1 MASPDSTGGGGTHF
15 EARVVAY
22 YLAATL
28 AEAPARAVSGLRIT
42 QVLTQRAAFGEPLDD
57 VIVNGILGDGRSTKL
72 SLQVKST
79 LTFTE
84 NDKEWISVLDQ
95 AWTTFTSGTFDPALD
110 RLGVAIS
117 SYNARAD
124 KYYQSVLSWA
134 AHSPSGQDF
143 MQRITRKDFSHKD
156 QRAFV
161 AVTRKILS
169 SHAGTTV
176 DDETLWRFL
185 CVFRILHFDFDTEDA
200 SRDVASALDRIRH
213 CLPLDQRG
221 QATAIWTHLIA
232 EAGAISP
239 TGGGASRSSLAASL
253 QTAELPPG
261 AGTTFWRD
269 IQAIDQESKRALA
282 SIKGDI
288 HGLRLNRTKAYE
300 QVQDA
305 LHTARFVQIDGEPGS
320 GKSALLRQLADEA
333 AQSGPV
339 FLMKD
344 SRIQPRG
351 WAAHAGQLGLS
362 GDLVGVMSE
371 LGTVGEPIL
380 FIDGIDKI
388 NDPATQLTVNDLV
401 RAIASEHALSSWK
414 VLATVRE
421 QNLDHIATWLD
432 PDALRHLPIRS
443 VSMTPLGSDELSVVS
458 AEFPRLSPLLLESG
472 NADVILRRPF
482 FLDEVLSLSGCEGT
496 TSLPATEVELLKLW
510 WKHGGADQA
519 GFTPAQHRRNV
530 LLSLAERFVVA
541 PNSAISIRN
550 LPPEPL
556 EDLKSAGVIRDKQ
569 LGHSVTFAH
578 DIYEEWALCE
588 WLIGELPNIAP
599 VLKNCKEPQ
608 ELIRPVQLLG
618 SYELETN
625 STETEWQ
632 QLYEGLA
639 GTNLRPVWQRAVL
652 TACLRSTRTTDIL
665 SKLANYLHQNNDD
678 GLKKLLN
685 ALKTLEV
692 VPNATFLN
700 EITFPDLEPEERVN
714 FAHAA
719 AWPKLLIW
727 IRFLD
732 WYLPHAGEPSP
743 SLIPDLLPVFSTW
756 QSACAGQNIR
766 HCQRIGVI
774 AHGWITEFEAALHP
788 DNFQNLRD
796 PFGIDLDRNEE
807 RDLEGA
813 IRTLF
818 LSSAGDIPE
827 LVAAYLDT
835 KAKDRQRHIY
845 REKILAIS
853 APLARWLPKQL
864 VDYIIA
870 AFLVHPKVSRRQR
883 SYSSFSNRELGIE
896 GHQSFYPSSPYQPP
910 FLPLLRLHEE
920 EGLRLGKAIC
930 NHSVDV
936 WRWLRHHPDYHREAV
951 TPLPVEIEFPWGKQ
965 VFWGDGQVYLWFRG
979 SEGNH
984 ASECALMA
992 LEFWAFERI
1001 DAGDDFADVF
1011 RKVLEGNDS
1020 VAALGLAVSLCLAH
1034 PDKSIEQALPLITCS
1049 YIWEWDIT
1057 RRSVHDR
1064 SGMPANEMGNWHRY
1078 RHLLNAVRELNRKP
1092 HRQACIRDLVPYFA
1106 FWHDDSLKEGYTAG
1120 IRSFIDRLPFE
1131 YAEDRSDEAY
1141 EAGLIKS
1148 MSWYVEQA
1156 DPQFW
1161 HSEPTED
1168 GKHIKIWNDPPSANA
1183 QERVRQLENHTQLNR
1198 YLRLALW
1205 AQKSLDGDQLEDSV
1219 TLSEALAEAQDFDF
1233 ESLFDNAEESFDQ
1246 VKRRAAVSG
1255 TAYMIARFADT
1266 DLWDAA
1272 TAMWTLKTLQRAAAF
1287 RGLSGMTYRGSILS
1301 MHPLIFAVHGFA
1313 ALMARGYE
1321 VEQCEGAL
1329 LSLAVAPLE
1338 AVVEAV
1344 ATSATLYTAKNSEFY
1359 VVLFGLFVNQCII
1372 DKDALPNYHSPYW
1385 DEAEA
1390 ARNIAL
1396 VEAAK
1401 AALAKGEVTP
1411 LPAVPLPW
1419 LERDNQSSEEDPE
1432 AFGFIQNPLCF
1443 QWHIARRTILRAN
1456 LEVLLATPE
1465 RRSQFVIL
1473 VEQLVEMT
1481 IQEIVP
1487 PFAKSRRDNRGDTP
1501 FEWVFSFF
1509 HWLGRIASHLSSAEV
1524 EKIVLQPLFAT
1535 DNETA
1540 LLAMQSFA
1548 PSYLAHALLP
1558 PAVITDE
1565 AFATW
1570 DKIAEWIIENSEGRN
1585 MWRHVDRDFSCCI
1598 FILLFCFSGDFQP
1611 LVCVV
1616 EEEWPA
1622 LDRFKPIIEKVIRKF
1637 GTNPSLYIGVLR
1649 FFKKG
1654 GLDMTPEP
1662 GLSWL
1667 REVALVKKQDQ
1678 NFWSI
1683 NGDETVEILKVIL
1696 AKKAPLLS
1704 AEHRDIISFI
1714 TDILVDNGVR
1724 GAGFLQQDQLRQ

>member
-22 YLAATL
+22 YLAAAF
-28 AEAPARAVSGLRIT
+28 AEAPARAVPGLHVT
-42 QVLTQRAAFGEPLDD
+42 QVLTQRTAFGEPLDD
-57 VIVNGILGDGRSTKL
+57 VIVNGILEDGHPTKF

-84 NDKEWISVLDQ
+84 NDKEWNSVLDQ
-95 AWTTFTSGTFDPALD
+95 AWATFTSGTFEPDLD

-185 CVFRILHFDFDTEDA
+185 CVFRILHFDFDTKDA
-200 SRDVASALDRIRH
+200 SRDTAGALDRIRH

-221 QATAIWTHLIA
+221 QAAAIWTHLIA
-232 EAGAISP
+232 EAGVISP
-239 TGGGASRSSLAASL
+239 TGGGASRASLATSL
-253 QTAELPPG
+253 QNAGLPSG

-269 IQAIDQESKRALA
+269 LQAVDQESKRALA

-288 HGLRLNRTKAYE
+288 HGLRLNRTEAYE

-305 LHTARFVQIDGEPGS
+305 LSIARFVQIDGEPGS
-320 GKSALLRQLADEA
+320 GKSALLRQLAEEA

-362 GDLVGVMSE
+362 GDLIGLMSE
-371 LGTVGEPIL
+371 FGTVGEPTL

-388 NDPATQLTVNDLV
+388 NDPAAQLTVNDLV
-401 RAIASEHALSSWK
+401 RAIASEPVLSDWK
-414 VLATVRE
+414 VLMTVRE

-432 PDALRHLPIRS
+432 PDALRRLPVRS
-443 VSMTPLGSDELSVVS
+443 VSMSPLGSDELSVVS
-458 AEFPRLSPLLLESG
+458 AEFPRLRPLLLESD
-472 NADVILRRPF
+472 NTDVILRRPF
-482 FLDEVLSLSGCEGT
+482 FLEAVLNLSGREGT

-510 WKHGGADQA
+510 WELGGADQPS
-519 GFTPAQHRRNV
+519 FTPAQHRRNV
-530 LLSLAERFVVA
+530 LISLAERFIVA
-541 PNSAISIRN
+541 PNSAISIRD
-550 LPPEPL
+550 LPPESL
-556 EDLKSAGVIRDKQ
+556 EDLKSAGVVRDKQ
-569 LGHSVTFAH
+569 LGHSVIFAH

-632 QLYEGLA
+632 RLYEDLA
-639 GTNLRPVWQRAVL
+639 DANLRPVWQRAVL
-652 TACLRSTRTTDIL
+652 TSCLRSTRTTDIL
-665 SKLANYLHQNNDD
+665 SKLSNYLHQNNDD

-700 EITFPDLEPEERVN
+700 EATFPDLEPEERVN
-714 FAHAA
+714 FAHAT

-732 WYLPHAGEPSP
+732 WYLPHADEPSP
-743 SLIPDLLPVFSTW
+743 SLIPNLLPVFSTW
-756 QSACAGQNIR
+756 QAACAGQNIR
-766 HCQRIGVI
+766 HCQRIAEI
-774 AHGWITEFEAALHP
+774 AHGWLTEFETALHP
-788 DNFQNLRD
+788 ENFQNLRD

-835 KAKDRQRHIY
+835 KAKDRLRHIY
-845 REKILAIS
+845 REKILALS
-853 APLARWLPKQL
+853 ATIARSLPKQL
-864 VDYIIA
+864 VDYVIA
-870 AFLVHPKVSRRQR
+870 AFLVHPKDNERAR
-883 SYSSFSNRELGIE
+883 SYSSLLSVELGIE
-896 GHQSFYPSSPYQPP
+896 GHQSFYPASPYQPP
-910 FLPLLRLHEE
+910 FLPLLRQHED
-920 EGLRLGKAIC
+920 EGLRLVKAIC

-936 WRWLRHHPDYHREAV
+936 WRWLRLHPDYHREAE

-965 VFWGDGQVYLWFRG
+965 IFRGDGQVYLWFRG
-979 SEGNH
+979 SGGNH

-992 LEFWAFERI
+992 LELWAFERI
-1001 DAGDDFADVF
+1001 DAGDDFAEVF

-1020 VAALGLAVSLCLAH
+1020 VAALGLAVSLCLAYK
-1034 PDKSIEQALPLITCS
+1034 DKSIEQALPLITCPH
-1049 YIWEWDIT
+1049 IWEWDIT
-1057 RRSVHDR
+1057 RSSHDH
-1064 SGMPANEMGNWHRY
+1064 SGMPANEMGDWHRY

-1092 HRQACIRDLVPYFA
+1092 HRQACIRDLVPYFV
-1106 FWHDDSLKEGYTAG
+1106 FWHDESVKERYRTD
-1120 IRSFIDRLPFE
+1120 IRSFTERLPFE

-1141 EAGLIKS
+1141 KAGLKKS

-1168 GKHIKIWNDPPSANA
+1168 GKHIKIWNDPPSANV
-1183 QERVRQLENHTQLNR
+1183 QERVQLLENQAQLSR

-1205 AQKSLDGDQLEDSV
+1205 AHKSLEGDQLEDSV
-1219 TLSEALAEAQDFDF
+1219 TLSEALDEAQNFDF
-1233 ESLFDNAEESFDQ
+1233 ESLFDDVEDSFDQ
-1246 VKRRAAVSG
+1246 AKRRAAVSG
-1255 TAYMIARFADT
+1255 AAYVLARFAGT
-1266 DLWDAA
+1266 DIWNAA

-1287 RGLSGMTYRGSILS
+1287 RGFSDVTYRGSILS

-1313 ALMARGYE
+1313 ALMVRGYE

-1344 ATSATLYTAKNSEFY
+1344 ATSAKLYTAKNPEFY
-1359 VVLFGLFVNQCII
+1359 VVLFGLFVSQCII
-1372 DKDALPNYHSPYW
+1372 DKDALPNCHSPYW
-1385 DEAEA
+1385 DKAEA

-1396 VEAAK
+1396 VEAAE
-1401 AALAKGEVTP
+1401 AALAKGDASP
-1411 LPAVPLPW
+1411 FPAVPLPW
-1419 LERDNQSSEEDPE
+1419 LERDNQSSEENPE
-1432 AFGFIQNPLCF
+1432 AFGFIQNPFYF
-1443 QWHIARRTILRAN
+1443 QWHIAQRTILRAN

-1465 RRSQFVIL
+1465 RRSQFVTL
-1473 VEQLVEMT
+1473 VEQMVAMT

-1487 PFAKSRRDNRGDTP
+1487 PFAKSRRDNRGNTP

-1509 HWLGRIASHLSSAEV
+1509 HWLGSVASHLSSKEV
-1524 EKIVLQPLFAT
+1524 ERIVLQPLFAT

-1540 LLAMQSFA
+1540 LLAIQSFA
-1548 PSYLAHALLP
+1548 PSYLAYALLP

-1565 AFATW
+1565 AFAIW
-1570 DKIAEWIIENSEGRN
+1570 EKIAEWVIENPEGRDRG
-1585 MWRHVDRDFSCCI
+1585 RHVDRDFSRCI

-1616 EEEWPA
+1616 EEEWSP
-1622 LDRFKPIIEKVIRKF
+1622 LDRFKPIIERVVRKF

-1649 FFKKG
+1649 FFKKS

-1662 GLSWL
+1662 GLLWL
-1667 REVALVKKQDQ
+1667 REVALAKKQDQ
-1678 NFWSI
+1678 NFWSA
-1683 NGDETVEILKVIL
+1683 NGDETVEILKLIL

-1704 AEHRDIISFI
+1704 SGHCDIISFI
-1714 TDILVDNGVR
+1714 TDILVDNGVQ